1 MAELL
6 RCSNA
11 DWERINREL
20 EDTIPLSVNTRPKF
34 ESSSS
39 EGFGGSMGSEK
50 PLASL
55 GGAMKRYYQNGLSRH
70 SKSGGGNVTQIP
82 FNWFGSVAIGREQIV
97 ESPLVS
103 GHDVES
109 RLFNYVLHHSVEK

>member
-1 MAELL
+1 MEFFEIL
-6 RCSNA
+6 REMNFC
-11 DWERINREL
+11 
-20 EDTIPLSVNTRPKF
+20 SVNTRPKF

-39 EGFGGSMGSEK
+39 EGFGGSLGSEK
-50 PLASL
+50 PPSFASL

-103 GHDVES
+103 GAQC
-109 RLFNYVLHHSVEK
+109 EKCRKCLLLGFFT

>member
-1 MAELL
+1 MNFFHSVEFLKFYVKL
-6 RCSNA
+6 IFC
-11 DWERINREL
+11 
-20 EDTIPLSVNTRPKF
+20 SVNTRPKF

-39 EGFGGSMGSEK
+39 EGFGGSLGSEK
-50 PLASL
+50 PPSFASL

-103 GHDVES
+103 GAQCENC
-109 RLFNYVLHHSVEK
+109 RK

>member
-1 MAELL
+1 MKLFQSVRFLKFL
-6 RCSNA
+6 R
-11 DWERINREL
+11 EINFC
-20 EDTIPLSVNTRPKF
+20 SVNTRPKF

-39 EGFGGSMGSEK
+39 DGLGGSLGSEK
-50 PLASL
+50 PPSFASL

-103 GHDVES
+103 GSQCENC
-109 RLFNYVLHHSVEK
+109 RK

>member
-1 MAELL
+1 MNFFHSVEFLKFYVKL
-6 RCSNA
+6 IFC
-11 DWERINREL
+11 
-20 EDTIPLSVNTRPKF
+20 SVNTRPKF

-39 EGFGGSMGSEK
+39 EGFGGSLGSEK
-50 PLASL
+50 PPSFASL

-103 GHDVES
+103 GSQCENC
-109 RLFNYVLHHSVEK
+109 RK